1 MFRVGDMRHHSSL
14 VGANLSVQL
23 VQRKVTAEGEIFD
36 EVIPIKVSPDSN
48 EQVLNSREI
57 NNNENG
63 FKKRFFFI

>member
-36 EVIPIKVSPDSN
+36 EVVPIKITPDAN
-48 EQVLNSREI
+48 EQV
-57 NNNENG
+57 
-63 FKKRFFFI
+63 